1 MEERKMKMKR
11 RTFMKYVGAA
21 ALSVTTLGCLGKNP
35 AAEKAGGGIAATEKL
50 TVYSGRGENLV
61 GPLIERLQED
71 TGMNVEVR
79 YGKTAELAA
88 TILEEGRNSPAD
100 LFFAQDAGALG
111 ALSKE
116 GRLLKLPD
124 SLLGKVE
131 PRFRSPKG
139 EWMGI
144 TGRARTVDYNVK
156 LVDKKE
162 LPDSIWGFTEP
173 RWGGGKIGWAPTNG
187 SFQSFV
193 TAFRVLEGEDR
204 AREWL
209 QGIIANEPQ
218 VYPKNTPIVAALGRG
233 EIHVGFVNN
242 YYLHRFQ
249 AEDPGFPVAHHYTRG
264 DAGSMINIAG
274 LGIVDTSKSPE
285 LAERFIGYMLS
296 EDAQRYYATKTYEY
310 PLVPGVRVMGPQ
322 KPLSEIVTPNI
333 DLSDLDD
340 LKGTLKLL
348 RDVGAL

>member
-1 MEERKMKMKR
+1 MKMKR
-11 RTFMKYVGAA
+11 RTFMKYVGTA
-21 ALSVTTLGCLGKNP
+21 ALSVTALGCLGKGP
-35 AAEKAGGGIAATEKL
+35 AVEKAGEGLAAKTEKL
-50 TVYSGRGENLV
+50 TIYSGRGENLV
-61 GPLIERLQED
+61 GPIIERLQED
-71 TGMNVEVR
+71 TGIDAEVR

-88 TILEEGRNSPAD
+88 TILEEGKNSPAD

-116 GRLLKLPD
+116 GRLLKISD

-139 EWMGI
+139 EWVGV

-162 LPDSIWGFTEP
+162 LPESIWGFTEP

-187 SFQSFV
+187 SFQAFV

-249 AEDPGFPVAHHYTRG
+249 AEDPGFPVAHHYTKA

-274 LGIVDTSKSPE
+274 LGIVDTAKNLE
-285 LAERFIGYMLS
+285 LAERFIGYMLN
-296 EDAQRYYATKTYEY
+296 EDAQVYYATNTYEY
-310 PLVPGVRVMGPQ
+310 PLIAGVSVMGPQ
-322 KPLSEIVTPNI
+322 KPLLEIVTPNI

-348 RDVGAL
+348 QDVEAL